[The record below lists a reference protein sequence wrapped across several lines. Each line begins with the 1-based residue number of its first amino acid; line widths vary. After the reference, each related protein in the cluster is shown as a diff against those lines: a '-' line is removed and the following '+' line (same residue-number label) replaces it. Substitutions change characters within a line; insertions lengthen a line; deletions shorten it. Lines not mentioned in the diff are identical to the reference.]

1 MGLYISEVGP
11 TDVEII
17 KYQNKNVK
25 YHFVLHST
33 HLYKERIT
41 TATDLNASLGREE
54 LVTIFAHDFC

>member
-17 KYQNKNVK
+17 KY
-25 YHFVLHST
+25 HLVLHST
-33 HLYKERIT
+33 HLYKEEIT
-41 TATDLNASLGREE
+41 RATDLNASLGREE

>member
-1 MGLYISEVGP
+1 MDLYISEVGP
-11 TDVEII
+11 NDVQMI

-33 HLYKERIT
+33 HKEGIT